1 MGHCCYF
8 AQVEFRLLSPRHIIA
23 NVKIKKNKSC
33 RLFLLGCS
41 PFGARTSAGKM
52 RARDHGSQGAKW
64 CPLTSSV
71 FLAGA
76 YFMPHALV
84 VGALLK
90 PYHFSVY
97 LSSSFR
103 LPTSLLCVWTCV
115 ELVLTIMCVWICV
128 DLCLCVFG
136 LVWTSRLTCLW
147 TCGLIFAL
155 CY

>member
-23 NVKIKKNKSC
+23 NVKIKKSKSC
-33 RLFLLGCS
+33 RLFLSGCS

-71 FLAGA
+71 FLAGT

-90 PYHFSVY
+90 PYHFSC
-97 LSSSFR
+97 LSVLLLPSPHISS
-103 LPTSLLCVWTCV
+103 V
-115 ELVLTIMCVWICV
+115 CV
-128 DLCLCVFG
+128 DLCGTCVDYYVCVDLCG
-136 LVWTSRLTCLW
+136 LVFVDY
-147 TCGLIFAL
+147 CGLVD
-155 CY
+155 

>member
-33 RLFLLGCS
+33 RLFLLGRS

-71 FLAGA
+71 FLAGT
-76 YFMPHALV
+76 YLMPHALV
-84 VGALLK
+84 VGALPK
-90 PYHFSVY
+90 PYHFSC
-97 LSSSFR
+97 LSVLLLPSPISSVSAHSCG
-103 LPTSLLCVWTCV
+103 LVALCGTCV
-115 ELVLTIMCVWICV
+115 DYYVSRVCLFVCTYVFV
-128 DLCLCVFG
+128 DLCG
-136 LVWTSRLTCLW
+136 LVD
-147 TCGLIFAL
+147 
-155 CY
+155 

>member
-52 RARDHGSQGAKW
+52 RARDHGSQRAKW

-71 FLAGA
+71 FLAGT
-76 YFMPHALV
+76 YLMPHALV
-84 VGALLK
+84 VGALPK
-90 PYHFSVY
+90 PYHFSC
-97 LSSSFR
+97 LSVLLLPSPHISSV
-103 LPTSLLCVWTCV
+103 CVWPCV
-115 ELVLTIMCVWICV
+115 ELVLTIMCVCVCVFICV
-128 DLCLCVFG
+128 D
-136 LVWTSRLTCLW
+136 
-147 TCGLIFAL
+147 
-155 CY
+155 